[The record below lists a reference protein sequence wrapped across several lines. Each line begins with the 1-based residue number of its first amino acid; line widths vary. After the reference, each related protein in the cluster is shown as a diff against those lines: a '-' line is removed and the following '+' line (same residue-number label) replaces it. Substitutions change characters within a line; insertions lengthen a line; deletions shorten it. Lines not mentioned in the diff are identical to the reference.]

1 MLAYHHRLS
10 VVMRLLLSIDDPR
23 RCALV
28 WRLLAVLL
36 LTIATTADAARA
48 EDDPLTGPALD
59 TCRWFDW
66 SQQGSVGHGDALRLQ
81 TDGRGSFGN
90 GFVTTQ
96 YTVGDVVAEVDLTLG
111 QGFDQALTDP
121 AAQLYAGLGLYVDGG
136 NYLWVALARTPQGLV
151 VRTLRS
157 SQGDGDRR
165 FDNPPMM
172 PMAGASA
179 RLRIERRGGRV
190 TLGFRDG
197 ARWVQ
202 AASFD
207 GFDAPALVSLQVAQV
222 GLARSLSADFRGFTL
237 GPDSSSSHRPYLAG
251 DRFARAGVFNG
262 GVVTDY
268 LYHREWGGLWP
279 DGEPLRTLAGQGMTA
294 VRTGVTTLSV
304 PALGNMPLERWH
316 TLPPDISHWSSLEAT
331 TQVLREAQNQ
341 GLRRVLFFYLND
353 GAAHSGRQSGPVA
366 WRNLSMPELEAAL
379 RAHTAAVAAHLRTRG
394 IGVDLYEIGAETLWG
409 LLGVA
414 FGDRVA
420 VPSTGI
426 DVLRDVPLLRRLLWR
441 EHARLYKAAI
451 EGVRSVDAG
460 ARISLHPEGVGLSPG
475 DLIVKAW
482 ARTMVEEGVPFDV
495 IGLSLPYATYPWNLD
510 RYQGSCWFQRLQDT
524 VDALGALG
532 KRVIISEASYPA
544 DPVDTVAAPMAGFP
558 FTTEGQAAWLREHLR
573 FTHNHPYMDGFF
585 YFYPEWRPG
594 VGLGDPA
601 TRSLEASGLFTAA
614 GTARPAL
621 AEFRLSPGESRTDC
635 LLRWAE
641 RQFPSLLAPA
651 GAGTAVF
658 PPYVYRYY
666 AATGA
671 HVGVAGVPP
680 RVHYLP
686 PGAGAAVQ
694 DLGPAA
700 DWWAQAGCQGPT
712 AGAAPARA
720 TSATVSAKPQGR

>member
-1 MLAYHHRLS
+1 MLVSYLCRRVLMFESLS
-10 VVMRLLLSIDDPR
+10 IIGSRRRRWLLLG
-23 RCALV
+23 A
-28 WRLLAVLL
+28 LL
-36 LTIATTADAARA
+36 LGAATAVDAARP
-48 EDDPLTGPALD
+48 EDDLLAGPALD

-66 SQQGSVGHGDALRLQ
+66 SSQGSISAGQALRLQ
-81 TDGRGSFGN
+81 TDGRGSYGN
-90 GFVTTQ
+90 AFVTTQ
-96 YTVGDVVAEVDLTLG
+96 YTVGDGVAEVDVTLR
-111 QGFDQALTDP
+111 QGFDQAVADP

-136 NYLWVALARTPQGLV
+136 NFLWVALARTPHGLE
-151 VRTLRS
+151 VRTLRA
-157 SQGDGDRR
+157 SQRDGDRR
-165 FDNPPMM
+165 YDNPP
-172 PMAGASA
+172 PLPLAATSA

-197 ARWVQ
+197 SRWVQ

-207 GFDAPALVSLQVAQV
+207 GFDAPALVSLQVSHI

-237 GPDSSSSHRPYLAG
+237 GPDSSSSHRPYLVG
-251 DRFARAGVFNG
+251 NRFARAGVFNG

-279 DGEPLRTLAGQGMTA
+279 IGEPLRTLAGQGMTA
-294 VRTGVTTLSV
+294 VRTGVTTQSV
-304 PALGNMPLERWH
+304 PVLDSTPPERWR
-316 TLPPDISHWSSLEAT
+316 TLPFQPAFWSSLEAT
-331 TQVLREAQNQ
+331 TKVLKEAQALGQ
-341 GLRRVLFFYLND
+341 RRLLFFYLND
-353 GAAHSGRQSGPVA
+353 SAAHAGRQGGPAA
-366 WRNLSMPELEAAL
+366 WRGLAMPELEAAL
-379 RAHTAAVAAHLRTRG
+379 RTHAATVAAHLRARG
-394 IGVDLYEIGAETLWG
+394 IGVDLYEIGNETLLG
-409 LLGVA
+409 LLGVSL
-414 FGDRVA
+414 GDRVP

-441 EHARLYKAAI
+441 DHARLYKAAI

-544 DPVDTVAAPMAGFP
+544 DPVDTVAAPMADFP

-573 FTHNHPYMDGFF
+573 FTHNHPYMEGFF

-594 VGLGDPA
+594 VGFGDPS

-651 GAGTAVF
+651 GSGTAIF

-680 RVHYLP
+680 RAYYLP
-686 PGAGAAVQ
+686 PGAGTAVQ
-694 DLGPAA
+694 DLGPVA
-700 DWWAQAGCQGPT
+700 DWWTQAGC
-712 AGAAPARA
+712 
-720 TSATVSAKPQGR
+720 

>member
-1 MLAYHHRLS
+1 MFESLS
-10 VVMRLLLSIDDPR
+10 IVGSRRRRWLLLG
-23 RCALV
+23 A
-28 WRLLAVLL
+28 LL
-36 LTIATTADAARA
+36 LGAATAADAARP
-48 EDDPLTGPALD
+48 EDDPLTSHELD
-59 TCRWFDW
+59 SCRWFDW
-66 SQQGSVGHGDALRLQ
+66 SSQGSISAGQALRLQ
-81 TDGRGSFGN
+81 TEGRGSYGN
-90 GFVTTQ
+90 AFVTTQ
-96 YTVGDVVAEVDLTLG
+96 YTVGDGVAEVDVTLG
-111 QGFDQALTDP
+111 QGFDQAVSDP

-136 NYLWVALARTPQGLV
+136 NFLWVALARTPQGLV
-151 VRTLRS
+151 VRTLRA

-165 FDNPPMM
+165 YDNPP
-172 PMAGASA
+172 PLPLAATSV
-179 RLRIERRGGRV
+179 RLRVERRGGRV

-197 ARWVQ
+197 SRWVQ

-207 GFDAPALVSLQVAQV
+207 GFDAPALVSLQVSHI

-279 DGEPLRTLAGQGMTA
+279 EGEPLRTLAGQGMTA
-294 VRTGVTTLSV
+294 VRTGVTTRSV
-304 PALGNMPLERWH
+304 PVLGSTPPERWR
-316 TLPPDISHWSSLEAT
+316 TLPFEEASWSSLEAS
-331 TQVLREAQNQ
+331 TQVLKEAQDLGQ
-341 GLRRVLFFYLND
+341 RRLLFFYLND
-353 GAAHSGRQSGPVA
+353 SAAHAGRQGGPAA
-366 WRNLSMPELEAAL
+366 WRGLAMPELEAAL
-379 RAHTAAVAAHLRTRG
+379 RTHTATVAAHLRARG
-394 IGVDLYEIGAETLWG
+394 IGVDLYEIGNETLLG
-409 LLGVA
+409 LLGVSL
-414 FGDRVA
+414 GDRVP
-420 VPSTGI
+420 VPATGI

-441 EHARLYKAAI
+441 DHARLYKAAI

-558 FTTEGQAAWLREHLR
+558 FTTEGQAVWLREHLR
-573 FTHNHPYMDGFF
+573 FTHNHPYMEGFF

-594 VGLGDPA
+594 AGLGDPS
-601 TRSLEASGLFTAA
+601 TRSLEAAGLFTAA

-621 AEFRLSPGESRTDC
+621 SEYLLPPGESRTDC

-641 RQFPSLLAPA
+641 AQFPSLLAPA
-651 GAGTAVF
+651 GVSTMVF

-666 AATGA
+666 GATGA

-680 RVHYLP
+680 RVYYLP

-700 DWWAQAGCQGPT
+700 DWWTSAGCQGSPGGDRGLRTSPT
-712 AGAAPARA
+712 
-720 TSATVSAKPQGR
+720 SWGRTPGR